1 MLTEIEVLKRIVN
14 LNTIMNK
21 THDFNML
28 LNIILVE
35 TERLF
40 SVDGTAI
47 FLEDEETGTLF
58 FYIATGEKKDILK
71 TIKMRK
77 DEGVCGLVFTSGK
90 SFIENHPEKSKFFSD
105 KADKKTKFITRNI
118 LAVPLE
124 IGEKRIG
131 VIELVNKY
139 ECYDDN
145 GNLIKRQEN
154 NDKEFCKNHNK
165 KYVDF
170 DKNDLNFLKSIAT
183 QVSLTLERQR
193 IFDEKL
199 KNERLASMGETVS
212 GLAHYIK
219 NILNGLKGGAFIVDK
234 NIGKVDN
241 QSIKTG
247 WDMVKRNI
255 DRVSKLTMDML
266 RYVKDREPEYEKVK
280 IHDILDEVIE
290 LENTRAKNNSI
301 QLIKDY
307 SPEIDM
313 VEIDPNGI
321 HRCVLN
327 LVSNAIDALNGMENP
342 KIVIKTHKLNDQKFI
357 IQVQDN
363 GIGMPEEI
371 QKRLFTKFMSTKGS
385 KGTGLGLKITKKII
399 EEHGGNIYVSSKVNE
414 GTTFTIKLPINKQKK
429 ESKMRKKIILAIDD
443 EMDSIEF
450 IKSIV
455 ENDNIDFHYANDGD
469 EGLEKAKNINPDL
482 IILDVQMP
490 KQDGFVTFWEL
501 RKDEKTKHIPV
512 VFLTGIRQ
520 TLGARFSK
528 EVVGDLVGE
537 EPDYYLEKPID
548 PEKLQQIVKE
558 VLG

>member
-1 MLTEIEVLKRIVN
+1 MLTKVEKLQQIIE
-14 LNTIMNK
+14 LNTLMNK
-21 THDFNML
+21 IHDFNKL
-28 LNIILVE
+28 LNLILVQ
-35 TERLF
+35 TEKLF

-71 TIKMRK
+71 TIKMKK
-77 DEGVCGLVFTSGK
+77 DEGVCGYVFTTGVSL
-90 SFIENHPEKSKFFSD
+90 IENSPEKSKIFSN
-105 KADKKTKFITRNI
+105 KADKKTNFITRNI

-124 IGEKRIG
+124 INQKRIG

-139 ECYDDN
+139 NYYDEN
-145 GNLIKRQEN
+145 GNIITKDIEN
-154 NDKEFCKNHNK
+154 NSNKLTK
-165 KYVDF
+165 KYIDF
-170 DKNDLNFLKSIAT
+170 NEDDKQFLHAIAT

-193 IFDEKL
+193 IFEEKIRD
-199 KNERLASMGETVS
+199 ERLVSMGETVS

-219 NILNGLKGGAFIVDK
+219 NILNGLKGGAFIIDK
-234 NIGKVDN
+234 NLDKIDN
-241 QSIKTG
+241 PSVKTG

-280 IHDILDEVIE
+280 IHNILDEVIE
-290 LENTRAKNNSI
+290 LEYDRAKKNNI
-301 QLIKDY
+301 ELIKNY
-307 SPEIDM
+307 SPDIDF
-313 VEIDPNGI
+313 VEVDPNGI

-327 LVSNAIDALNGMENP
+327 LVSNAIDALNGVENP
-342 KIVIKTHKLNDQKFI
+342 KITIKTHKLSNEKFI
-357 IQVQDN
+357 IQVSDN
-363 GIGMPEEI
+363 GVGMPEEI
-371 QKRLFTKFMSTKGS
+371 QKKLFTKFMSTKGS

-399 EEHGGNIYVSSKVNE
+399 EEHGGNIYVYSKENE
-414 GTTFTIKLPINKQKK
+414 GTTFTIKLPINKPKK
-429 ESKMRKKIILAIDD
+429 ESKMAKKIILAIDD

-450 IKSIV
+450 IRSVV
-455 ENDNIDFHYANDGD
+455 EDENIDFYYANDGD
-469 EGLEKAKNINPDL
+469 EGLEKAKSINPDL

-490 KQDGFVTFWEL
+490 RQDGFVTFWEL

-537 EPDYYLEKPID
+537 EPDYYVEKPINPD
-548 PEKLQQIVKE
+548 KLQKIVKE